1 MKALFD
7 VSSPLSS
14 VLGADKRMENDE
26 PLFLSLSSSDEDDES
41 EKNDANKQLP
51 DDMVQQ
57 VQSMSISS
65 ERGAFNPRKRPAAGH
80 TPFDLAKCQKV

>member
-57 VQSMSISS
+57 VQFMSISS
-65 ERGAFNPRKRPAAGH
+65 ERGS
-80 TPFDLAKCQKV
+80 V